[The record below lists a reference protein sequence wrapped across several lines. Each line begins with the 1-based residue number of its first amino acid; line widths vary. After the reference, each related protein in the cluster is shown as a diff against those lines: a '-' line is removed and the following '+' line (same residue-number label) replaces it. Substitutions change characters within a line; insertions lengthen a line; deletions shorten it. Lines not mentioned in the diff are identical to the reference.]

1 MRATRDSIFWSAT
14 ERCAE
19 AGPAPRKVRTAG
31 NAVRKP
37 LYGRIRIR
45 FRKRE
50 WEAAPPIYAAISDL
64 DKPYGA
70 RDKESKHAHRRR
82 VHEPHIVRAT
92 WPGTVSRPD
101 PRRDRRGGRPVAG
114 QHRQQPRALDTLRSL
129 AHRGAI
135 GGSGDDPQ

>member
-50 WEAAPPIYAAISDL
+50 WENAPPIYAAISDL

-92 WPGTVSRPD
+92 RPAVV
-101 PRRDRRGGRPVAG
+101 PQPSLCHDRRAGGRVAD
-114 QHRQQPRALDTLRSL
+114 QHPE
-129 AHRGAI
+129 
-135 GGSGDDPQ
+135 DPG